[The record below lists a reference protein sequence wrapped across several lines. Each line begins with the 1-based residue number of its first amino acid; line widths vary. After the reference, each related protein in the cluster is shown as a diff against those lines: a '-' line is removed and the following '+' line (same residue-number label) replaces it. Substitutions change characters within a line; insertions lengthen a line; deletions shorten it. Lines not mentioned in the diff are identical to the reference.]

1 MLSCRDRWVK
11 PEGMLKIT
19 NVGSGW
25 IWSTG
30 QGVQQSSTVQII
42 SLLCDVLC
50 LVCLVQGW
58 YTRHRYPHQC
68 ALLFLRSQACV
79 STLCAYLCLLQSK
92 LKCEYPAQW
101 LVVHHQLCKQVPAFK
116 SPYLILSYSK
126 TSIDSWTNKHYVSAN
141 TSCCYTSCIKPH

>member
-30 QGVQQSSTVQII
+30 QGVQSSTVQII

-50 LVCLVQGW
+50 LVCLVKGW

-68 ALLFLRSQACV
+68 ALLFLRITSVRFNFVCV
-79 STLCAYLCLLQSK
+79 SMFAPKQAQVWIPRPMTRSASSAVQASSSVQITLPDPFLLENQHRFLDEQTLCFRQHLMLLHI
-92 LKCEYPAQW
+92 
-101 LVVHHQLCKQVPAFK
+101 VH
-116 SPYLILSYSK
+116 
-126 TSIDSWTNKHYVSAN
+126 
-141 TSCCYTSCIKPH
+141 